1 MGDPLTAPKRPE
13 TTTKPTDFPLS
24 TQRRTGAEKIGGSTP
39 NLQSDGLYSP
49 TKLTNKTSWIQ
60 LLSSLNKHMIIFS
73 LSLFAFST
81 FPLPPYFFIFPH
93 LSLFP
98 VFFSFLFPSIPF
110 FFSEIYSPT
119 PFTVRRQGGPL
130 DPPDPPS
137 RTPLDLTNRVFLAQ
151 FRLDFM
157 VLQSRP
163 W

>member
-1 MGDPLTAPKRPE
+1 
-13 TTTKPTDFPLS
+13 
-24 TQRRTGAEKIGGSTP
+24 
-39 NLQSDGLYSP
+39 
-49 TKLTNKTSWIQ
+49 
-60 LLSSLNKHMIIFS
+60 MIIFS

-130 DPPDPPS
+130 DLPDPPS
-137 RTPLDLTNRVFLAQ
+137 RTPLLVGPSVTTYFQMAN
-151 FRLDFM
+151 LDERIM
-157 VLQSRP
+157 VIIP
-163 W
+163 